1 MIISASQS
9 ETETVGERLAQK
21 LGRGEVIG
29 LTGDV
34 GAGKTHFTKGVA
46 RGLGVPGEITSPTF
60 TLVHEY
66 KRGRLPFY
74 HFDFYR
80 LERLE
85 ELVAIGFEEYLDA
98 NGVCVI
104 EWADR
109 FPEALPERTRWVH
122 FEIAAGDERQIAFD
136 SSR

>member
-9 ETETVGERLAQK
+9 ETEARGESLAQK
-21 LGRGEVIG
+21 LGPGEVIG

-34 GAGKTHFTKGVA
+34 GAGKTHFTKGIA

-66 KRGRLPFY
+66 ERGRLPLY

-109 FPEALPERTRWVH
+109 FREALPERTRWVH